1 MKTQYNLQIET
12 QKYCPL
18 PLLNSN
24 EGKKMILI
32 LNK

>member
-12 QKYCPL
+12 QKYWPL

-24 EGKKMILI
+24 EGKKDNI
-32 LNK
+32 K

>member
-1 MKTQYNLQIET
+1 MKTQYNLQIQT
-12 QKYCPL
+12 QKHWPL

-32 LNK
+32 NK